1 MRVVLMGPP
10 GAGKGTQ
17 GERLARSA
25 GIPRFAT
32 GDMLREARR
41 EGTELGREA
50 RRYMDAGELVP
61 DEVILGLID
70 EALAGSGGGDGFV
83 LDGFP
88 RTVAQAEG
96 LAESLERHGETLDA
110 VLYLDVPEEEI
121 VRRLSSRRVCP
132 ECGAVTSVAGRAA
145 GAGEERCREC
155 GAALVQRE
163 DDRPET
169 IRRRLEVYRRETE
182 PVLAWYRA
190 GPVPVRSVDGTG
202 EVDEIQSRLRERL
215 RESAGA

>member
-1 MRVVLMGPP
+1 MGPP

-17 GERLARSA
+17 GARLSEWL
-25 GIPRFAT
+25 GVPRYST

-41 EGTELGREA
+41 AGTELGEKA

-70 EALAGSGGGDGFV
+70 EALRRPEAAGGFI

-88 RTVAQAEG
+88 RTEAQAVG
-96 LAESLERHGETLDA
+96 LREVLARRGESLDA
-110 VLYLDVPEEEI
+110 VVDLQVPEEEL

-132 ECGAVTSVAGRAA
+132 DCGAVWSS
-145 GAGEERCREC
+145 
-155 GAALVQRE
+155 AALDSDEEGAPCPECSAGVVQRE

-169 IRRRLEVYRRETE
+169 VRRRLEVYRSQTE
-182 PVLAWYRA
+182 PVLAWYAASDVPIVGVRGT
-190 GPVPVRSVDGTG
+190 GPVS
-202 EVDEIQSRLRERL
+202 EIQRRLRDRL
-215 RESAGA
+215 SEGAGA

>member
-1 MRVVLMGPP
+1 MVLVGPP

-17 GERLARSA
+17 GERLARAA

-70 EALAGSGGGDGFV
+70 EALAGAGATDGFV

-96 LAESLERHGETLDA
+96 LAESLERHGEALDA

-132 ECGAVTSVAGRAA
+132 ECGAVTSVSGGAGE
-145 GAGEERCREC
+145 AGEERCTEC
-155 GAALVQRE
+155 GAELVQRE